1 MSQREFMI
9 VLAHTHV
16 CSACRGRLLDNPASA
31 LNNRAL
37 TAAEKETL
45 QGLKYEDYLTPD
57 TLCRAAGIAVAD
69 LEVYQ
74 DMGVVRLRH
83 M

>member
-16 CSACRGRLLDNPASA
+16 CSACRGRLLDKPASV
-31 LNNRAL
+31 LGNRSL

-45 QGLKYEDYLTPD
+45 QNLKHEDYLTPD
-57 TLCRAAGIAVAD
+57 ILSRAAGITVGD
-69 LEVYQ
+69 LDAYQ
-74 DMGVVRLRH
+74 DSGVVRLRH
-83 M
+83 L

>member
-16 CSACRGRLLDNPASA
+16 CSVCRGRLLDNPVSV
-31 LNNRAL
+31 LGNRSL

-45 QGLKYEDYLTPD
+45 QGLKHEDYLTPD
-57 TLCRAAGIAVAD
+57 TLCRATGIAVAD
-69 LEVYQ
+69 LEAYQ
-74 DMGVVRLRH
+74 DSGVVRLRH
-83 M
+83 L

>member
-9 VLAHTHV
+9 VLAHTLA
-16 CSACRGRLLDNPASA
+16 CSVCRGRLLDNPAS
-31 LNNRAL
+31 LLSSRSL
-37 TAAEKETL
+37 TSAEKETL

-57 TLCRAAGIAVAD
+57 TLSRAAGISVGD

-83 M
+83 L